1 MNVSVCTISFRH
13 MLLSF
18 ADIAQYVH
26 EQQFQ
31 AIELWGVHAKS
42 LSQGGAAVIE
52 HCLSLLKLYHIEI
65 SMISDYIDVSPQVDR
80 NASILKCDELI
91 ALAHQFG
98 TNKIRT
104 FAGKAASQSVNSHE
118 REMIVNHLQIIGNR
132 CAAAGIML
140 LIETHPYTL
149 ADHTESTLQLMKEVR
164 HDAVKVNLDF
174 LHLWEAGDDPL
185 ASYGQLQNWVEN
197 FHLKNITSLDNCKV
211 FDSNNVYAPSGS
223 RYGIVP
229 LSDGQVD
236 YTSILRAIHKSGKNA
251 SLEWFGDDPLRY
263 LAQDRQ
269 WIQHIV

>member
-18 ADIAQYVH
+18 ADIAQFVH
-26 EQQFQ
+26 EQRFQ

-52 HCLSLLKLYHIEI
+52 HCRYLLKLYQIEI
-65 SMISDYIDVSPQVDR
+65 SMISDYIDVSPQADMKS
-80 NASILKCDELI
+80 SILKCDELI
-91 ALAHQFG
+91 ALAQQFG

-104 FAGKAASQSVNSHE
+104 FAGKAPSQSVNKHE
-118 REMIVNHLQIIGNR
+118 REMVVNHLRVIGER

-140 LIETHPYTL
+140 LIETHPNTI
-149 ADHTESTLQLMKEVR
+149 ADNTESTLLLMKEVN
-164 HDAVKVNLDF
+164 HEAVKVNLDF

-185 ASYGQLQNWVEN
+185 ASYGQLHNWVEN
-197 FHLKNITSLDNCKV
+197 FHLKNITSLENCTV

-223 RYGIVP
+223 RSGIVP

-236 YTSILRAIHKSGKNA
+236 YASIIKAIHKSGKNA

-263 LAQDRQ
+263 LAQERQ
-269 WIQHIV
+269 WIQQLV